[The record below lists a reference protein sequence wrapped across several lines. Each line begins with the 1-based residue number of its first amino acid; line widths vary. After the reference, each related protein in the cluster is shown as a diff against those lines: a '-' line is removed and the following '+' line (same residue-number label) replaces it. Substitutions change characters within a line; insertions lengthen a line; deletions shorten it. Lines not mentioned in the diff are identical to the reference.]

1 MSRGIRNSVDERDAA
16 RLVAERIRSREH
28 KEDPVIALGDFN
40 APRFFRPL
48 RIVASAGLSIARA
61 KGSTFHF
68 DRGINIQPAVDH
80 VLYSK
85 PFEYGDTQ
93 VIR

>member
-1 MSRGIRNSVDERDAA
+1 
-16 RLVAERIRSREH
+16 
-28 KEDPVIALGDFN
+28 
-40 APRFFRPL
+40 
-48 RIVASAGLSIARA
+48 LSIARA

-68 DRGINIQPAVDH
+68 ERGINIQPAVDH